1 MADQQPDTP
10 PRALIFAAGDLND
23 GPAVRAALDSAP
35 QAAIIAADGGARLAE
50 RCGLWPDLIVGDLDS
65 LGGDEAERF
74 AARGA
79 TIERVSPHKDETDLE
94 LALLA
99 ATERGAT
106 WMRVI
111 GAVGSR
117 LDQTLAA
124 VHMLLM
130 PQLGG
135 RDARL
140 VAGRQTLWV
149 VGPGQHALDGAPGD
163 TVSLIPLAGDAR
175 GISTEALEYPLHG
188 ETLVMGAARGVS
200 NVMAADRA
208 GVALE
213 AGLLVVVHTVGR
225 A

>member
-1 MADQQPDTP
+1 MAERQPTAP
-10 PRALIFAAGDLND
+10 RRALIFAAGDLND
-23 GPAVRAALDSAP
+23 GPAVRAALEHAP

-50 RCGLWPDLIVGDLDS
+50 RCGLRPDLIVGDLDS
-65 LGGDEAERF
+65 LSREEADRF
-74 AARGA
+74 AAQGA
-79 TIERVSPHKDETDLE
+79 AIERVTPHKDETDLE

-99 ATERGAT
+99 ATQHGAT
-106 WMRVI
+106 WIRAI
-111 GAVGSR
+111 GATGDR

-124 VHMLLM
+124 VHMLVM
-130 PQLGG
+130 PQLDG

-149 VGPGQHALDGAPGD
+149 VGPGEHALDGAPGD
-163 TVSLIPLAGDAR
+163 TISLIPLAGDAR
-175 GISTEALEYPLHG
+175 GVRTEALEYPLRG

-200 NVMAADRA
+200 NVMAASRA

-213 AGLLVVVHTVGR
+213 SGLLVVVHTTGR

>member
-1 MADQQPDTP
+1 MSERQPTASR
-10 PRALIFAAGDLND
+10 RALIFAAGDLND
-23 GPAVRAALDSAP
+23 GPAVRAALEYAP

-50 RCGLWPDLIVGDLDS
+50 RCGLRPDLIVGDLDS
-65 LGGDEAERF
+65 LSGEEADRF
-74 AARGA
+74 AAQGA
-79 TIERVSPHKDETDLE
+79 TIERVTPHKDETDLE

-99 ATERGAT
+99 AARRGAT
-106 WMRVI
+106 WIRAI
-111 GAVGSR
+111 GATGDR

-124 VHMLLM
+124 VHMLVM
-130 PQLGG
+130 PQLDG

-149 VGPGQHALDGAPGD
+149 VGPGEHALDGAPGD
-163 TVSLIPLAGDAR
+163 TISLIPLAGDAR
-175 GISTEALEYPLHG
+175 GVRTEALEYPLRG

-200 NVMAADRA
+200 NVMAASRA

-213 AGLLVVVHTVGR
+213 SGLLVVVHTVGR

>member
-1 MADQQPDTP
+1 MSKRQPTASR
-10 PRALIFAAGDLND
+10 RALIFAAGDLND
-23 GPAVRAALDSAP
+23 GPAVRVALEYAP

-50 RCGLWPDLIVGDLDS
+50 RCGLRPDLIVGDLDS
-65 LGGDEAERF
+65 LSGEEADRF
-74 AARGA
+74 AAQGA
-79 TIERVSPHKDETDLE
+79 TIERVTPHKDETDLE

-99 ATERGAT
+99 AAARGAT
-106 WMRVI
+106 WIRAI
-111 GAVGSR
+111 GATGDR

-130 PQLGG
+130 PQLDG

-149 VGPGQHALDGAPGD
+149 VGPGEHALDGAPGD
-163 TVSLIPLAGDAR
+163 TISLIPLAGDAR
-175 GISTEALEYPLHG
+175 GVRTEALEYPLRG

-200 NVMAADRA
+200 NVMAASRA

-213 AGLLVVVHTVGR
+213 SGLLVVVHTVGR

>member
-10 PRALIFAAGDLND
+10 QRALIFAAGDLND

-65 LGGDEAERF
+65 LGGDEADRF

-99 ATERGAT
+99 AAERGAT

-130 PQLGG
+130 PQLAG

-175 GISTEALEYPLHG
+175 GIRTEALEYPLHG

-200 NVMAADRA
+200 NVM
-208 GVALE
+208 
-213 AGLLVVVHTVGR
+213 
-225 A
+225 

>member
-1 MADQQPDTP
+1 MSERQPTA
-10 PRALIFAAGDLND
+10 PRRVLIFAAGDLND
-23 GPAVRAALDSAP
+23 GPAVRAALEHAP

-50 RCGLWPDLIVGDLDS
+50 RCGLRPDLIVGDLDS
-65 LGGDEAERF
+65 LSGEEADRF
-74 AARGA
+74 AAQGA
-79 TIERVSPHKDETDLE
+79 TIERVTPHKDETDLE

-99 ATERGAT
+99 AAARGAT
-106 WMRVI
+106 WIRAI
-111 GAVGSR
+111 GATGDR

-124 VHMLLM
+124 VHMLVM
-130 PQLGG
+130 PQLDG

-149 VGPGQHALDGAPGD
+149 VGPGEHALDGAPGD
-163 TVSLIPLAGDAR
+163 TISLIPLAGDAR
-175 GISTEALEYPLHG
+175 GVRTEALEYPLHG

-200 NVMAADRA
+200 NVMAARRA

-213 AGLLVVVHTVGR
+213 SGLLVVVHTTGR

>member
-1 MADQQPDTP
+1 MSERQPTASR
-10 PRALIFAAGDLND
+10 RALIFAAGDLND
-23 GPAVRAALDSAP
+23 GPAVRAALEYAP

-50 RCGLWPDLIVGDLDS
+50 RCGLRPDLIVGDLDS
-65 LGGDEAERF
+65 LSGEEADRF
-74 AARGA
+74 AAQGA
-79 TIERVSPHKDETDLE
+79 TIERVTPHKDETDLE

-99 ATERGAT
+99 AARRGAT
-106 WMRVI
+106 WIRAI
-111 GAVGSR
+111 GATGDR

-130 PQLGG
+130 PQLDG

-149 VGPGQHALDGAPGD
+149 VGPGEHALDGAPGD
-163 TVSLIPLAGDAR
+163 TISLIPLAGDAR
-175 GISTEALEYPLHG
+175 GVRTEALEYPLRG

-200 NVMAADRA
+200 NVMAASRA

-213 AGLLVVVHTVGR
+213 SGLLVVVHTVGR

>member
-1 MADQQPDTP
+1 MSERQPTA
-10 PRALIFAAGDLND
+10 PRRVLIFAAGDLND
-23 GPAVRAALDSAP
+23 GPAVRAALEHAP

-50 RCGLWPDLIVGDLDS
+50 RCGLRPDLIVGDLDS
-65 LGGDEAERF
+65 LSGEEADRF
-74 AARGA
+74 AAQGA
-79 TIERVSPHKDETDLE
+79 TIERVTPHKDETDLE

-99 ATERGAT
+99 AAARGAT
-106 WMRVI
+106 WIRAI
-111 GAVGSR
+111 GATGDR

-130 PQLGG
+130 PQLDGC
-135 RDARL
+135 DARL

-149 VGPGQHALDGAPGD
+149 VGPGEHALDGAPGD
-163 TVSLIPLAGDAR
+163 TLSLIPLAGDAR
-175 GISTEALEYPLHG
+175 GVRTEALEYPLRG

-200 NVMAADRA
+200 NVMAASRA

-213 AGLLVVVHTVGR
+213 SGLLVVVHTVGR

>member
-1 MADQQPDTP
+1 MSERQPTASR
-10 PRALIFAAGDLND
+10 RALIFAAGDLND
-23 GPAVRAALDSAP
+23 GPAVRAALEYAP

-50 RCGLWPDLIVGDLDS
+50 RCGLRPDLIVGDLDS
-65 LGGDEAERF
+65 LSGEEADRF
-74 AARGA
+74 AAQGA
-79 TIERVSPHKDETDLE
+79 TIERVTSHKDETDLE

-99 ATERGAT
+99 AARRGAT
-106 WMRVI
+106 WIRAI
-111 GAVGSR
+111 GATGDR

-124 VHMLLM
+124 VHMLVM
-130 PQLGG
+130 PQLDG

-149 VGPGQHALDGAPGD
+149 VGPGEHALDGAPGD
-163 TVSLIPLAGDAR
+163 TISLIPLAGDAR
-175 GISTEALEYPLHG
+175 GVRTEALEYPLRG

-200 NVMAADRA
+200 NVMAASRA

-213 AGLLVVVHTVGR
+213 SGLLVVVHTVGR

>member
-1 MADQQPDTP
+1 MAERQPTAP
-10 PRALIFAAGDLND
+10 RRALIFAAGDFTD
-23 GPAVRAALDSAP
+23 GPAVRAALEHAP

-50 RCGLWPDLIVGDLDS
+50 RCGLRPDLIVGDLDS
-65 LGGDEAERF
+65 LSREEADRF
-74 AARGA
+74 AAQGA
-79 TIERVSPHKDETDLE
+79 TIERVTPHKDETDLE

-99 ATERGAT
+99 AAQRGAT
-106 WMRVI
+106 WIRAI
-111 GAVGSR
+111 GATGDR

-124 VHMLLM
+124 VHMLVM
-130 PQLGG
+130 PHLDG

-149 VGPGQHALDGAPGD
+149 VGPGEHALDGAPGD
-163 TVSLIPLAGDAR
+163 TISLIPLAGDAR
-175 GISTEALEYPLHG
+175 GVRTEALDYPLHG

-200 NVMAADRA
+200 NVMAASRA

-213 AGLLVVVHTVGR
+213 SGLLVVVHTTGR

>member
-1 MADQQPDTP
+1 MSERQPTA
-10 PRALIFAAGDLND
+10 PRRVLIFAAGDLND
-23 GPAVRAALDSAP
+23 GPAVRAALEHAP

-50 RCGLWPDLIVGDLDS
+50 RCGLRPDLIVGDLDS
-65 LGGDEAERF
+65 LSGEEADRF
-74 AARGA
+74 AAQGA
-79 TIERVSPHKDETDLE
+79 TIERVTPHKDETDLE

-99 ATERGAT
+99 AAARGAT
-106 WMRVI
+106 WIRAI
-111 GAVGSR
+111 GATGDR

-130 PQLGG
+130 PQLDGC
-135 RDARL
+135 DARL

-149 VGPGQHALDGAPGD
+149 VGPGEHALDGAPGD
-163 TVSLIPLAGDAR
+163 TISLIPLAGDAR
-175 GISTEALEYPLHG
+175 GVRTEALEYPLRG

-200 NVMAADRA
+200 NVMAASRA

-213 AGLLVVVHTVGR
+213 SGLLVVVHTVGR